1 MKNPINILIKELEN
15 RIDEI
20 NIHSGYNEIKLSNFF
35 NILIVSF
42 EFNNDNFSDISICVY
57 HKKTLIPIVLRTG
70 TINKIQKV
78 LLKRIKN
85 ETNNRKG
92 NEN

>member
-1 MKNPINILIKELEN
+1 MKKPINILIKELEN

-42 EFNNDNFSDISICVY
+42 EFNNDNFSDISIYIY